1 MDMGIGH
8 PFSNISRQ
16 SLIMRE
22 KMRAESFF
30 ILIEIFLSVYNEFL
44 LLYDDLSR
52 RCGQKGEGDC
62 GDVGPVPLEPHDP
75 WAKSLHSIM
84 NEDKLIEMKV

>member
-30 ILIEIFLSVYNEFL
+30 VLIEIFLSVYNEFL

-52 RCGQKGEGDC
+52 RCGQKGGGDY
-62 GDVGPVPLEPHDP
+62 GDVSSVPLESHD
-75 WAKSLHSIM
+75 SLVV
-84 NEDKLIEMKV
+84 EG